1 MHRRVFPY
9 VCMLAAGFYYSAAAS
24 AATLYPINSF
34 SAGNNPAGVV
44 LADLRGKG
52 LKDIVEI
59 GQSGNIQVL
68 LNKGDGT
75 FTSPLT
81 SYISDGLPRALAV
94 ADVNGDGIPDILVVN
109 EAGSVTVNVSGV
121 LTSVAKNG
129 NDVTVFLGN
138 GDGTFQ
144 GTQENGTGT
153 AGPNYPVGNNP
164 IYIAVADLNGDGFPD
179 IVVANYS
186 DNTVGVLLNNGNG
199 TFKPETALAAGNAP
213 DGIALADVNGDG
225 HIDILAANSVDN
237 TLGVYLGA
245 GGGVFLPAAIYTLGA
260 AQTGTGYLNITAG
273 KLNPAGPVD
282 VVASELNSVSGSVVV
297 LQNNGAGVFSVGPS
311 YAAGLNADTLQLAD
325 LQHRGILDLIAAS
338 SSDNVVNVLSGN
350 GDGTFGAAATYAAAS
365 ISSSPGQQTIAVG
378 DVNGDT
384 FPDLVIA
391 NPNNNA
397 MQVLYNAGSAPS
409 GVPPFT
415 FHPPGTHGVGHN
427 PSAVATG
434 ILTASGNHDVVVANA
449 ADNDVGVLLGNGNG
463 TLQTMVTYPVGV
475 SPQSL
480 ALVALRGSGKPLDIV
495 TANFGDGTVSVL
507 LGNGDGTFQPK
518 QTYKAVPATPGATVL
533 GVVVADINGDG
544 IPDLVVTNGVSNTFG
559 VFLGNGDGTF
569 QGLVTFAS
577 DNALVGI
584 AVGDVTADGV
594 PDVVTI
600 GGSITIFANSTPQCP
615 KPPSA
620 PTAACESPANIAF
633 AATAAYSVP
642 GEQVAIA
649 DVNGD
654 GTPDLLIADYAR
666 GNLDVM
672 LGNSATPGTFLTP
685 ITYSSGS
692 GTASVVLTG
701 PSGPLDVNGDG
712 TVDAVLTNALNNSVS
727 VMFGNGKGAFINNL
741 YPVEINPRS
750 AAVADL
756 NNDGHPD
763 LVVAN
768 HGSDT
773 ITVML
778 QIPTAVSSDS
788 APVAS
793 DGTLTVADGKFATEG
808 QLLATDADPNAVL
821 IGGVV
826 SFPGN
831 GTVSLDPVSGVYSY
845 QANSQFAGT
854 DSFKYQT
861 SDGVKLSNIATITVT
876 VQTNSSVTSSS
887 GAGAFGILPF
897 LMLAPFLRRRRVS

>member
-1 MHRRVFPY
+1 
-9 VCMLAAGFYYSAAAS
+9 MLAAGLYYSAAAS

-34 SAGNNPAGVV
+34 PAGNNPAGVV

-59 GQSGNIQVL
+59 GQSGNIEVL
-68 LNKGDGT
+68 LNNGDGT
-75 FTSPLT
+75 FAAPLT

-94 ADVNGDGIPDILVVN
+94 ADVNHDGIPDILVVN
-109 EAGSVTVNVSGV
+109 QAGAVTESVSGV

-144 GTQENGTGT
+144 GAQENGTGT

-186 DNTVGVLLNNGNG
+186 DNTIGILLNNGNG
-199 TFKPETALAAGNAP
+199 TFKAETVLAAGNAP
-213 DGIALADVNGDG
+213 DCIALADVNGDG
-225 HIDILAANSVDN
+225 QIDIVAANSVDN
-237 TLGVYLGA
+237 TLGVYLGV
-245 GGGVFLPAAIYTLGA
+245 GGGAFLPAAVYTLGA
-260 AQTGTGYLNITAG
+260 VQTGTQYLNIVAG
-273 KLNPAGPVD
+273 KLNPTGPVD
-282 VVASELNSVSGSVVV
+282 VVASALNSVAGSVVV
-297 LQNNGAGVFSVGPS
+297 LQNNGTGVFSVGPS

-325 LQHRGILDLIAAS
+325 LQHRGILDLVAAS
-338 SSDNVVNVLSGN
+338 SSDNVINILPGN
-350 GDGTFGAAATYAAAS
+350 GDGTFGTASTYAAAS
-365 ISSSPGQQTIAVG
+365 ISSSPGQQTVAAG

-397 MQVLYNAGSAPS
+397 MQVLYNAGPAPS
-409 GVPPFT
+409 GVLPFT
-415 FHPPGTHGVGHN
+415 FHPPGTHVVGHN

-449 ADNDVGVLLGNGNG
+449 ADNDVGVLLGNGDG
-463 TLQTMVTYPVGV
+463 TLQTMVTYPVGA
-475 SPQSL
+475 SPQAL
-480 ALVALRGSGKPLDIV
+480 VLVALRGSGKPLDVV

-518 QTYKAVPATPGATVL
+518 QAYAAVPATPGATVL

-544 IPDLVVTNGVSNTFG
+544 IPDLVVANGVSNTFG
-559 VFLGNGDGTF
+559 VLLGNGDGTF
-569 QGLVTFAS
+569 QTLVTFAS
-577 DNALVGI
+577 GNSLVGI
-584 AVGDVTADGV
+584 AVADVTADGI
-594 PDVVTI
+594 PDVVTV
-600 GGSITIFANSTPQCP
+600 GGSITVFTNSTPQCP
-615 KPPSA
+615 KPPAA
-620 PTAACESPANIAF
+620 PGTCESPGNVAF
-633 AATAAYSVP
+633 TATAAYSTP

-654 GTPDLLIADYAR
+654 GTPDLLVADYAR

-685 ITYSSGS
+685 IVYGSGS
-692 GTASVVLTG
+692 GVASVVLSG

-712 TVDAVLTNALNNSVS
+712 TVDAILTNALNNSVS

-750 AAVADL
+750 VAVADL

-778 QIPTAVSSDS
+778 QIPTAVSSDT
-788 APVAS
+788 APVAT
-793 DGTLTVADGKFATEG
+793 DGTLTVPDGKFATEG
-808 QLLATDADPNAVL
+808 QLLATDTDPNAVL

-826 SFPGN
+826 SLPGN

-854 DSFKYQT
+854 DSFKVQI

-897 LMLAPFLRRRRVS
+897 LILVPFLRRRRRVS